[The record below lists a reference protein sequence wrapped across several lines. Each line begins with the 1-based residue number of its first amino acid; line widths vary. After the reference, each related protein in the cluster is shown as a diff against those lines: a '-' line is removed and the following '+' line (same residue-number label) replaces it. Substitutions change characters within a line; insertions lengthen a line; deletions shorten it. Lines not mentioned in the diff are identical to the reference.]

1 MCQPALLHLSLA
13 PAAVAYSME
22 TSSTSPLACVLIDG
36 DKIRRIRQERGFTQ
50 LYVAT
55 CLAVTTDTVSRW
67 ENNRSPSI
75 KQENAEKLAEVL
87 AVDLQELLKTSES
100 LEKPETDAAG
110 MVDGLGDEPPP
121 PARKK
126 KVWAAVAVPL
136 LLAVFWFGFMYISDN
151 GTPGVPIIT
160 AERFLPAHT
169 SPRLPFPV
177 FIKVHHAENSP
188 VSFILRESFPK
199 SITVKQGVPPFTAL
213 SSTEGKW
220 IDTTGEKDLLFGYLA
235 IPDRN
240 LIPGR
245 NLVFSG
251 HLLVEEQQFPVGGAT
266 TITMENYHWA
276 DRNTDYVIDDNEIL
290 AIYSF
295 FDLFKDMGI
304 DIDEIRRIWAGN
316 GYRWDE
322 NSGRFV
328 VVAKEK

>member
-1 MCQPALLHLSLA
+1 
-13 PAAVAYSME
+13 ME
-22 TSSTSPLACVLIDG
+22 TSTTSTIACVLIDG
-36 DKIRRIRQERGFTQ
+36 DKIRRIRQELGFTQ

-87 AVDLQELLKTSES
+87 DVELSELLKTPEP
-100 LEKPETDAAG
+100 LEEPETDAAG
-110 MVDGLGDEPPP
+110 VPDEQGEEKAVPVG
-121 PARKK
+121 KK
-126 KVWAAVAVPL
+126 KPWIAIFVLMLPV
-136 LLAVFWFGFMYISDN
+136 VFWLGYKYLSGN
-151 GTPGVPIIT
+151 EALVVPSIT

-177 FIKVHHAENSP
+177 FIKVHHVEGSP
-188 VSFILRESFPK
+188 VSFILRESFPE
-199 SITVKQGVPPFTAL
+199 SITVKQGAPPFTAL

-220 IDTTGEKDLLFGYLA
+220 IDTAGEKDLLFGYLS
-235 IPDRN
+235 IPEQN
-240 LIPGR
+240 STLGR
-245 NLVFSG
+245 KLVFTG
-251 HLLVEEQQFPVGGAT
+251 HLLVEEHRFPVGGAT

-295 FDLFKDMGI
+295 FELFKQMGV
-304 DIDEIRRIWAGN
+304 DIDEIQRIWAGN

-322 NSGRFV
+322 AGERFV
-328 VVAKEK
+328 VVSKET

>member
-1 MCQPALLHLSLA
+1 
-13 PAAVAYSME
+13 ME
-22 TSSTSPLACVLIDG
+22 SPTTSSIACVLIDG
-36 DKIRRIRQERGFTQ
+36 DKIRRIRQERGVTQ

-87 AVDLQELLKTSES
+87 DVELSEIMR
-100 LEKPETDAAG
+100 KPESRVESQSVTVG
-110 MVDGLGDEPPP
+110 TSNEEV
-121 PARKK
+121 KK
-126 KVWAAVAVPL
+126 AVPSIDTRKIWL
-136 LLAVFWFGFMYISDN
+136 AVSILILLAALWLGFKYFSGN
-151 GTPGVPIIT
+151 EALVVPSIT

-177 FIKVHHAENSP
+177 FIKVHHTENSP
-188 VSFILRESFPK
+188 VSFILRESFPEA
-199 SITVKQGVPPFTAL
+199 ITVKRGTPPFTAL

-220 IDTTGEKDLLFGYLA
+220 IDTVGEKDLLFGYLSR
-235 IPDRN
+235 PNRN
-240 LIPGR
+240 IVQGKK
-245 NLVFSG
+245 LVFSG
-251 HLLVEEQQFPVGGAT
+251 HVLVEKYRFPVSGAT

-295 FDLFKDMGI
+295 FELFKQMGI
-304 DIDEIRRIWAGN
+304 DIEEIRRIWAGS

-322 NSGRFV
+322 NSERFV
-328 VVAKEK
+328 VVSKETS